1 MTTTALKKKIKAL
14 VDKETNEKRLARV
27 HKALTTETKA
37 EAIHRRMN
45 EMTRASDKSI
55 QAGRG
60 LTLEEFASKSKIALE
75 RIAASRP
82 KAKKA
87 ASRKPIARKS

>member
-1 MTTTALKKKIKAL
+1 MTTAALKKKIKAL
-14 VDKETNEKRLARV
+14 VDKETNEKKLARV
-27 HKALTTETKA
+27 YKAISTETKA

-45 EMTRASDKSI
+45 DIARASDKSI

-60 LTLEEFASKSKIALE
+60 LSLEEFSSKSTKVLE
-75 RIAASRP
+75 KIAASRP